1 MNDVVR
7 PARLAD
13 SQAMYAIK
21 IAAHAGDLYLSLIP
35 HTHQDKFLEH
45 YAQSKEREERFHAK
59 LQKMLKDKSMYV
71 YVIERADQIGGYIM
85 ARQDVSKGKWYLD
98 SLFVDPVL
106 QGGGLGSQLLANFLA
121 DIESPCELLVINSNE
136 SAIRLYEKYGF
147 KIVDHEAGF
156 YYGAA
161 LAKMERLLT

>member
-1 MNDVVR
+1 MNDIVR
-7 PARLAD
+7 PARLTD

-35 HTHQDKFLEH
+35 YAYLDKFLEH
-45 YAQSKEREERFHAK
+45 YTQSREREGRFYAK
-59 LQKMLKDKSMYV
+59 LEKMLNDKSTYV
-71 YVIERADQIGGYIM
+71 YIIERAGQVGGYMM
-85 ARQDVSKGKWYLD
+85 ARQNVSKTKWHLD

-106 QGGGLGSQLLANFLA
+106 QGGGLGSQLLGYFLA
-121 DIESPCELLVINSNE
+121 QIESPCELLVINSNKA
-136 SAIRLYEKYGF
+136 AIRLYEKYGF